1 MSARVRPPP
10 IQRST
15 AAPAPAQGVR
25 ARIVGAFG
33 RNYLADSGA
42 GPAFPCVARGKR
54 SDVVCGDEVLLQ
66 PGDPALIL
74 QVLPRRN
81 VLWREDEW
89 RSKVFAANLDLL
101 LVVTAPEPSP
111 NLDLVGRA
119 LIAARA
125 EGIETLVLLNKC
137 ELPSAAAL
145 RQRLRPLEDC
155 GQALLELSARQ
166 QPQQAL
172 EHLRPWLASRTCML
186 IGASGVGKSTLANA
200 LVPGLQAQTQAL
212 SEALNA
218 GRHTTTSTRLWK
230 LPGLPE
236 GSALLDSPGF
246 QAFGLHHL
254 SVTQLQHAL
263 PELAAR
269 IGQCRFQNCTH
280 RQEPGCVVRE
290 AVQAGG
296 IDPERYALYLR
307 VLDELLAPRH

>member
-1 MSARVRPPP
+1 MRPPLP
-10 IQRST
+10 PR
-15 AAPAPAQGVR
+15 AEPAPLPTAGVR

-33 RNYLADSGA
+33 RNYLADDGSA
-42 GPAFPCVARGKR
+42 VPVACVTRAKR
-54 SDVVCGDEVLLQ
+54 SDVVCGDQVLLQ

-81 VLWREDEW
+81 VLWREDAW

-101 LVVTAPEPSP
+101 MVVTAPEPAP

-125 EGIETLVLLNKC
+125 EGIDTLVLLNKC
-137 ELPSAAAL
+137 ELASAAAL
-145 RQRLRPLEDC
+145 RERLRPLQAC
-155 GQALLELSARQ
+155 GQALLELSAREH
-166 QPQQAL
+166 PAQAL
-172 EHLRPWLASRTCML
+172 ERLRPWLSERTCML

-218 GRHTTTSTRLWK
+218 GRHTTTSTRLWS
-230 LPGLPE
+230 LPGFPE

-254 SVTQLQHAL
+254 SLTQLQHAL
-263 PELAAR
+263 PELALR
-269 IGQCRFQNCTH
+269 MGQCRFQNCTH

-290 AVQAGG
+290 AVQAGQ

>member
-1 MSARVRPPP
+1 MRHSQTRSARAPE
-10 IQRST
+10 QA
-15 AAPAPAQGVR
+15 AAPGGGVR

-33 RNYLADSGA
+33 RNYLAQGA
-42 GPAFPCVARGKR
+42 DGPVVACVARGKR
-54 SDVVCGDEVLLQ
+54 SEVVCGDEVVLQ

-81 VLWREDEW
+81 ALWREDAW

-101 LVVTAPEPSP
+101 LVVTAPEPTP

-125 EGIETLVLLNKC
+125 EGIATLLLLNKC
-137 ELPSAAAL
+137 ELPGAAAL
-145 RQRLRPLEDC
+145 RARLRPLESG

-166 QPQQAL
+166 HPARAL
-172 EHLRPWLASRTCML
+172 ESLRPWLERRSCML

-200 LVPGLQAQTQAL
+200 LVPGLQAQTQEL
-212 SEALNA
+212 SEALDA

-269 IGQCRFQNCTH
+269 IGQCRFQNCSH

-290 AVQAGG
+290 AVQAGE
-296 IDPERYALYLR
+296 IDGERYALYLR
-307 VLDELLAPRH
+307 VLGELLAPRH

>member
-1 MSARVRPPP
+1 MRPPP
-10 IQRST
+10 IQRQ
-15 AAPAPAQGVR
+15 AAVPAPAAGLR

-33 RNYLADSGA
+33 RNFLAEAGSGPPFA
-42 GPAFPCVARGKR
+42 CVARGKR
-54 SDVVCGDEVLLQ
+54 SEVVCGDEVLLQ

-74 QVLPRRN
+74 QVIPRRN
-81 VLWREDEW
+81 VLWREDAW

-125 EGIETLVLLNKC
+125 EGIQSLVLLNKC
-137 ELPSAAAL
+137 ELPGTAAL
-145 RQRLRPLEDC
+145 RQRLHPLQAC

-172 EHLRPWLASRTCML
+172 EQLRPWLSARTCML

-246 QAFGLHHL
+246 QAFGLQHL

-263 PELAAR
+263 PELEAR
-269 IGQCRFQNCTH
+269 MGQCRFQNCTH

-290 AVQAGG
+290 AVQSGA
-296 IDPERYALYLR
+296 IDSERYALYLR
-307 VLDELLAPRH
+307 VLEELLTPRH

>member
-1 MSARVRPPP
+1 MRPPP

-145 RQRLRPLEDC
+145 RQRLRPLESC

-172 EHLRPWLASRTCML
+172 ERLRPWLASRTCML

>member
-1 MSARVRPPP
+1 M
-10 IQRST
+10 
-15 AAPAPAQGVR
+15 R

-33 RNYLADSGA
+33 RNYLADDGSA
-42 GPAFPCVARGKR
+42 APVACVTRAKR

-74 QVLPRRN
+74 RVLPRRN
-81 VLWREDEW
+81 VLWREDTW
-89 RSKVFAANLDLL
+89 RSKMFAANLDLL
-101 LVVTAPEPSP
+101 MVVTAPEPSP

-137 ELPSAAAL
+137 ELAGAAAL
-145 RQRLRPLEDC
+145 RERLHRLQAC
-155 GQALLELSARQ
+155 GQALLEPSARGH
-166 QPQQAL
+166 PARAL
-172 EHLRPWLASRTCML
+172 ELLRPWLSARTCML

-218 GRHTTTSTRLWK
+218 GRHTTTSTRLWR
-230 LPGLPE
+230 LPGFPE

-263 PELAAR
+263 PELAQR

-290 AVQAGG
+290 AARAGQ
-296 IDPERYALYLR
+296 IAPERYALYLR

>member
-1 MSARVRPPP
+1 MRPPP

-15 AAPAPAQGVR
+15 AAPASAQGVR

-42 GPAFPCVARGKR
+42 GPALPCVARGKR

-81 VLWREDEW
+81 VLWREDAW

-137 ELPSAAAL
+137 ELPSGAAL
-145 RQRLRPLEDC
+145 RQRLRPLESC

-172 EHLRPWLASRTCML
+172 ERLRPWLASRTCML

-230 LPGLPE
+230 LPGMPE

-269 IGQCRFQNCTH
+269 LGQCRFQNCTH

-307 VLDELLAPRH
+307 VLEELLAPRH